1 LNDVRNDFPYLER
14 GIIYFDNAATTQ
26 KPFQVIEA
34 ISNFY
39 KKHNANIHRGIHTL
53 SIEATDMYERARERV
68 ANFVGAKGKELIFTY
83 GTTSSINFL
92 AESLLFSGVLKEG
105 DVIVLTMVEHHSN
118 ILPWQKL
125 KRFGISLRFVDIDD
139 KGVLNEDEVIKSLD
153 GAKLL
158 SITGLSNVTGQKV
171 NIDLIKEAVK
181 RKGVLLH
188 VDGAQLIPHS
198 PFNVDGVDFLSFS
211 AHKMLGPTGVGALYI
226 SEPFLDKL
234 VPFLVGGGMIDRVTI
249 QESTF
254 TKPPEKFEA
263 GTPNIAGA
271 VGFAAAVDY
280 LEKVGMENIEKHE
293 RELVNY
299 TIEKLKKLP
308 YVTLYGPLDERHT
321 SIVSFNVDGIHP
333 HDVAH
338 ILDEEFKIAIR
349 TGHHCAQPLM
359 RKLRTVATCRASFY
373 LYNTKDEVDKFVEGI
388 ERVKDWVE

>member
-1 LNDVRNDFPYLER
+1 MNDVRNDFPYLER